1 MIPDPSLSTAITIT
15 GDVRILLSVAAVM
28 FCIGIYGVLARRNA
42 VGVLLCLELMANAV
56 NLNLVV
62 FSRFVLGTTGQVFT
76 LFAIA
81 LTVAE
86 VVVGLGLVVLLF
98 RTKRDV
104 RLELAEELR
113 G

>member
-1 MIPDPSLSTAITIT
+1 MNPLLT
-15 GDVRILLSVAAVM
+15 GDIRVVLTMAAVM
-28 FCIGIYGVLARRNA
+28 FCVGVYGLLSRRNA

-56 NLNLVV
+56 NINLVA
-62 FSRFVLGTTGQVFT
+62 FSRYQTGTAGQVFA

-86 VVVGLGLVVLLF
+86 VVVGLAIVLLLH
-98 RTKRDV
+98 RTHRNIKVDV
-104 RLELAEELR
+104 AEEMR